1 MKKLMLTAALMASAV
16 AFADCDI
23 VDTPTGNC
31 AEVYDVVLNL
41 KTTECKCKIT
51 STKTSSSECGITTHG
66 KVEACVAWRQVVTKK
81 VQGVIFSCYCDCTED
96 VPGSVLDGTTF
107 APAIWN
113 GLTTDAMSGN
123 QYFWIAK
130 DKAVLPETDLL
141 NIKWLA
147 RIGKTKNQV
156 EAAGTFG
163 DGINVAGYGTYDVKN
178 SRVKSISGNAA
189 GVWGTTRDCSGEDAD
204 DDGFLDDD
212 CPAYQLCD
220 ATQAVDDFSKT
231 FAAGTWSVKYN
242 ASKSKALANNR
253 SSLWGK
259 VVPAAV
265 AKYTLIPW
273 YGSVAL

>member
-1 MKKLMLTAALMASAV
+1 MIAAAAMASVA

-23 VDTPTGNC
+23 VAPSSSNC
-31 AEVYDVVLNL
+31 AEVYDVAFNL
-41 KTTECKCKIT
+41 KTTECKCKVLT
-51 STKTSSSECGITTHG
+51 TKTSGSECGITTHG
-66 KVEACVAWRQVVTKK
+66 KVTECVAWRQVVTKK
-81 VQGVIFSCYCDCTED
+81 VQGVIFSCFCDCTDD
-96 VPGSVLDGTTF
+96 VAGSVLDGNVF

-113 GLTTDAMSGN
+113 LMTDDTMSGN

-130 DKAVLPETDLL
+130 DKIVLPAEDLL
-141 NIKWLA
+141 TIKWLA

-163 DGINVAGYGTYDVKN
+163 DGIYVAGYGAYDTKN

-189 GVWGTTRDCSGEDAD
+189 GVWLTTRDCSSEDAD

-212 CPAYQLCD
+212 CPAYDLCD
-220 ATQAVDDFSKT
+220 ATTAVADYTKT
-231 FAAGTWSVKYN
+231 FAAGTWTVKYN

-253 SSLWGK
+253 NSLWGK
-259 VVPAAV
+259 VVPSKV
-265 AKYTLIPW
+265 ASYTLVPW